1 MDILVFKI
9 LTDVCFYMA
18 MFMPLFLFGPIWVR
32 VLLFLALASWCVWL
46 LVCWKKR
53 NMEERAHDSLMT
65 EARLLLAAG
74 CIQWLSLGTEIWGR
88 RCVPFFTAFLVL
100 GIFLLRAL
108 RLARTGQGRGG
119 FWGRTAGELLAVLAA
134 AGILSSRAVTGGLLY
149 GLKFLYMTLVVPVLE
164 LMVRLLAGTLMGISW
179 IFSRLFK
186 DFSYEMPENALDGLM
201 APEALPGF
209 EGTAAS
215 ETPAFLKLLGTL
227 AAAAA
232 LVLFFWFLYRM
243 LSGRGRET
251 DRRPAGTVRRS
262 QAAPETGK
270 RAGTR
275 EYMGDRGV
283 RYYFRKFLKLCIAFQ
298 LPADERSASSETVCS
313 DAVCS
318 WGMEEEITALRDM
331 YRKVRYGE
339 KEETEALKR
348 EAREIYK
355 KVKKKASER

>member
-18 MFMPLFLFGPIWVR
+18 MFMPLFLSGPLWVR

-46 LVCWKKR
+46 LICWKKR

-74 CIQWLSLGTEIWGR
+74 CIQWLSLGTQVWGR

-209 EGTAAS
+209 EG
-215 ETPAFLKLLGTL
+215 
-227 AAAAA
+227 
-232 LVLFFWFLYRM
+232 
-243 LSGRGRET
+243 
-251 DRRPAGTVRRS
+251 RRP
-262 QAAPETGK
+262 
-270 RAGTR
+270 
-275 EYMGDRGV
+275 
-283 RYYFRKFLKLCIAFQ
+283 
-298 LPADERSASSETVCS
+298 
-313 DAVCS
+313 
-318 WGMEEEITALRDM
+318 
-331 YRKVRYGE
+331 
-339 KEETEALKR
+339 LKR
-348 EAREIYK
+348 R
-355 KVKKKASER
+355 RF

>member
-1 MDILVFKI
+1 
-9 LTDVCFYMA
+9 
-18 MFMPLFLFGPIWVR
+18 
-32 VLLFLALASWCVWL
+32 
-46 LVCWKKR
+46 
-53 NMEERAHDSLMT
+53 
-65 EARLLLAAG
+65 
-74 CIQWLSLGTEIWGR
+74 
-88 RCVPFFTAFLVL
+88 
-100 GIFLLRAL
+100 
-108 RLARTGQGRGG
+108 
-119 FWGRTAGELLAVLAA
+119 
-134 AGILSSRAVTGGLLY
+134 
-149 GLKFLYMTLVVPVLE
+149 
-164 LMVRLLAGTLMGISW
+164 MGISW

-186 DFSYEMPENALDGLM
+186 VFSYEMPENALDGLM

-215 ETPAFLKLLGTL
+215 ETPAFLKFLGTL

-251 DRRPAGTVRRS
+251 DRRPVGTVRRS

-270 RAGTR
+270 RAGAR

-339 KEETEALKR
+339 KAETEALKR

>member
-1 MDILVFKI
+1 MERNLHEPEIYDFRQHDRLWQRVGPG
-9 LTDVCFYMA
+9 LEPYPETTAEA
-18 MFMPLFLFGPIWVR
+18 MPR
-32 VLLFLALASWCVWL
+32 
-46 LVCWKKR
+46 R
-53 NMEERAHDSLMT
+53 EELPPAQESQLPGAEPNPCCMGS
-65 EARLLLAAG
+65 EAR
-74 CIQWLSLGTEIWGR
+74 
-88 RCVPFFTAFLVL
+88 
-100 GIFLLRAL
+100 
-108 RLARTGQGRGG
+108 
-119 FWGRTAGELLAVLAA
+119 ELLAVLAA

-215 ETPAFLKLLGTL
+215 ETPAFLKFLGTL

-232 LVLFFWFLYRM
+232 LLLFFWFLYRM

-251 DRRPAGTVRRS
+251 DRRPVGTVRRS

-270 RAGTR
+270 RAGAR

-318 WGMEEEITALRDM
+318 WGMEEEITAFRDL

-339 KEETEALKR
+339 KEETEAFKR

-355 KVKKKASER
+355 KVKKKGLSANTNFCPR